1 VGSGV
6 SVGAIIGLLIVLAVF
21 AWALR
26 PLFAQRR
33 SRPRRE
39 AERGERTLEDLLFER
54 EAALVAIRDLQLDHS
69 MGKMGDE
76 DFADLNGDLRAQAI
90 ALMQELDAL
99 GVSGGMED
107 AAEADVALDA
117 WIERAVAEARNA
129 RGRAAPSL
137 SPDSYASSEVP
148 QPPGL

>member
-1 VGSGV
+1 M

-26 PLFAQRR
+26 PLLATRR

-54 EAALVAIRDLQLDHS
+54 EAALVAIRDLQLDYS
-69 MGKMGDE
+69 MGKMGDD
-76 DFADLNGDLRAQAI
+76 DFADLNGGLRAQAI

-99 GVSGGMED
+99 GVSGGMDD
-107 AAEADVALDA
+107 ANEADVALDA

-148 QPPGL
+148 QSPGL